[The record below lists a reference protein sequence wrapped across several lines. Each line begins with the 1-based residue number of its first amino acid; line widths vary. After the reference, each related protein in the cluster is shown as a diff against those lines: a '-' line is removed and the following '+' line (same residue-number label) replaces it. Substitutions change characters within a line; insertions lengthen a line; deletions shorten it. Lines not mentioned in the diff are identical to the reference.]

1 MAHPLLAVL
10 ERQERTLS
18 WLARKT
24 GMSRSYVLRI
34 TTGERNPSAEFKGK
48 AAEALGVPESLLFP
62 AAPSAEDVR

>member
-1 MAHPLLAVL
+1 
-10 ERQERTLS
+10 
-18 WLARKT
+18 
-24 GMSRSYVLRI
+24 MSRSYVLRI